1 MGTGSLQGVRSN
13 PRAYKLMYWNQN
25 WAGLAI
31 ASNVANRKL
40 HLSLLQSLDLVFDWL
55 PTLASVYFRLPGC
68 LLFFNM
74 SESSLHSSLPS
85 DSPTCICTLPS
96 QGGLQRNIA
105 NVVPLLCFAS
115 VTVSFTGLHVFAL
128 RVCCSDIDLSC
139 TAAIQQENEETL
151 NRLQGAHVSFMAFC
165 CSKTD
170 RKTCSPPSAFQT
182 KKTHRS

>member
-1 MGTGSLQGVRSN
+1 
-13 PRAYKLMYWNQN
+13 MYWNQN
-25 WAGLAI
+25 LACLAI
-31 ASNVANRKL
+31 ASNVANHKL
-40 HLSLLQSLDLVFDWL
+40 HLSLLQPLDLVFDWL

-139 TAAIQQENEETL
+139 TAEIQQENRETL
-151 NRLQGAHVSFMAFC
+151 NRLQEAHGFC

-170 RKTCSPPSAFQT
+170 RKTCPPPSAFQ
-182 KKTHRS
+182 KKNKTSQLGMRVGKETR